1 MVITWLNIL
10 LENKICVSIVLK
22 AKTEKIGKIGWPP
35 KKSIFEFWNKNP
47 KKYVFIFFL
56 FFKL

>member
-22 AKTEKIGKIGWPP
+22 AKTEKIEKNWLTP
-35 KKSIFEFWNKNP
+35 KKEHFWVLK
-47 KKYVFIFFL
+47 
-56 FFKL
+56 